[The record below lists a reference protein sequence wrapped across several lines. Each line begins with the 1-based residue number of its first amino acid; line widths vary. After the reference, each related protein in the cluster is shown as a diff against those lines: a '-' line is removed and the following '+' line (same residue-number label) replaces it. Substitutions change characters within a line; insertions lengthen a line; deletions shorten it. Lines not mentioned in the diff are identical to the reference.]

1 MSSHEFEAGPASAT
15 GGREPEHDAR
25 VPGRKA
31 ASGQYFEADPSTP
44 SDRRTVPLVLPDWRA
59 ELLTDRAVFSGE
71 RVDPGSKLLL
81 LESTVPDPP
90 PVHALD
96 IGCGYGPIALTL
108 AHRSPTT
115 RVWAI
120 DVNTRAVELCRDNA
134 AALGLDNVQPV
145 PVGPDDPTGS
155 VPDDVRFDLIWSNPP
170 IRIGK
175 AELHELLRRWL
186 GRLTPTGVAVLVV
199 HKHLGADSLQRW
211 LIDQGHPTER
221 AASRAG
227 YRLLHVSARAEAP

>member
-1 MSSHEFEAGPASAT
+1 VTDH
-15 GGREPEHDAR
+15 
-25 VPGRKA
+25 
-31 ASGQYFEADPSTP
+31 YFDADPSAA
-44 SDRRTVPLVLPDWRA
+44 SDRRTVALVLPDWNV

-71 RVDPGSKLLL
+71 RIDPGTKLLL
-81 LESTVPDPP
+81 LETAIADPP
-90 PVHALD
+90 PIHALD

-115 RVWAI
+115 TVWAI
-120 DVNTRAVELCRDNA
+120 DVNGRAVDLCRDNA
-134 AALGLDNVQPV
+134 AALGLTNVTAAQ
-145 PVGPDDPTGS
+145 VGPDDPAGA

-186 GRLTPTGVAVLVV
+186 SRLTPTGLAVLVV

-211 LIDQGHPTER
+211 LVGQGFPTER
-221 AASRAG
+221 AVSRAG
-227 YRLLHVSARAEAP
+227 YRLLHVRPAGTDPPRQEPGR